1 MQFNYSKLLGR
12 IREFGFTQK
21 EVATRIGILPAT
33 LSQKLNHKAR
43 FTAVEIDAICK
54 LLNIATE
61 DIGTYFFTV

>member
-21 EVATRIGILPAT
+21 EVATRIGILPTT
-33 LSQKLNHKAR
+33 LSLKLNHKAR

-54 LLNIATE
+54 LLDIAIE